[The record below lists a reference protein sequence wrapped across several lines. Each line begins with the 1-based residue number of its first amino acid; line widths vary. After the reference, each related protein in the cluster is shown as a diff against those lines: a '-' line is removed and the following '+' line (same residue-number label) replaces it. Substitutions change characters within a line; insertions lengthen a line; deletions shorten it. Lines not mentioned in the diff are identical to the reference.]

1 MTNIIP
7 NSNLP
12 ASSQPWGREIQKR
25 LQSLESEVARQK
37 INNNSADA
45 QLQSSYRRIDQNLD
59 GLFGLGSAGSPY
71 QINASNINAGTLNA
85 NLVSVTNLNA
95 SNITSGTI
103 ASGRIT
109 SDSIS
114 AANVNADRINA
125 GTLNGNIVSV
135 TNLNAGNITSGT
147 IASGRIT
154 SDSISAANIGAGQIT
169 SGTISSARIDSNS
182 ISAANISAG
191 QITSGTISSDRIATS
206 SLTAANLNADNINAG
221 SISGDRISAGTIT
234 GSTVQTSSS
243 GKRVRMSSST
253 NALEIINTSGVVS
266 GRIQAIG
273 SASQQII
280 MQSANATGSFVAS
293 DNSISIGAGNDFIN
307 LEDGSLGM
315 TVQSDSVKLRAIGT
329 SVDSNYNIVHS
340 QNGGPSVQGRLSRI
354 QLSGTGVRNVNVGA
368 LGILTISTSD
378 ERLKQN
384 IEPLLLGLNL
394 IEKLEPK
401 KFEFKENPGTVEY
414 GLIAQE
420 VKAIIETIGITD
432 KTNLV
437 FEDESEE
444 NLSKLPDGE
453 LGPVLGV
460 EYMKLIPILI
470 NSVKELQDRIKTLE
484 EERKNI

>member
-25 LQSLESEVARQK
+25 LQSLELEVARQK

-45 QLQSSYRRIDQNLD
+45 QLQSSYRRIDQSLD
-59 GLFGLGSAGSPY
+59 GLFGLGNAGSPY

-95 SNITSGTI
+95 SNLTSGTI

-109 SDSIS
+109 TDSIS

-154 SDSISAANIGAGQIT
+154 SDSISAANISAGQIT
-169 SGTISSARIDSNS
+169 SGTISSARINSDS
-182 ISAANISAG
+182 ISAASISAG
-191 QITSGTISSDRIATS
+191 QITSGTISSDRISTS
-206 SLTAANLNADNINAG
+206 SLDAADINA
-221 SISGDRISAGTIT
+221 SRISAGTLT

-253 NALEIINTSGVVS
+253 NALEIVNSVGTTTGRVQTYNTNNNQIVVEAADGISGFTAATAYV
-266 GRIQAIG
+266 GMA
-273 SASQQII
+273 
-280 MQSANATGSFVAS
+280 ANAGFCTIDSGGFTVSS
-293 DNSISIGAGNDFIN
+293 MTTQ
-307 LEDGSLGM
+307 LQSLGNP
-315 TVQSDSVKLRAIGT
+315 SGDSST
-329 SVDSNYNIVHS
+329 YNVVHS
-340 QNGGPSVQGRLSRI
+340 RNGFGINGNLSRI
-354 QLSGTGVRNVNVGA
+354 QLSGTGIRNVNVGSS
-368 LGILTISTSD
+368 GILTISTSD

-384 IEPLLLGLNL
+384 IEPLLLGLNV

-401 KFEFKENPGTVEY
+401 KFEFKENPGIVEY

-420 VKAIIETIGITD
+420 VREIIETLGIAD

-437 FEDESEE
+437 FEDDSEE

-453 LGPVLGV
+453 VGPVLGV